1 MPSGVEVAQAYI
13 TIIPSMKGIQ
23 GTIAKELNAD
33 VVGEKAGKALGS
45 GMEKGAKKS
54 GDDLMKSFGSVG
66 DRIAFKTQ
74 TGLSTAF
81 KNVAD
86 GAKQR
91 MGTVAT
97 NITDKFKAVSEKIG
111 NTGIGKV
118 LSKAAE
124 VGGAAFT
131 KLTGTVRGVA
141 QFAGDAFKTVSGTI
155 QAHLAPIAEKAAP
168 IFQAVSGAASTA
180 FQAVAKAAAVGSAA
194 AVASLGAIV
203 TSSLN
208 SFADYEQLSGGIAK
222 LYGNGGMALEQYA
235 QSVGKATDEV
245 AADYQR
251 NERAQQMMLDN
262 AQKAYQTAGMS
273 ANEYMEQAT
282 SFSAALIK
290 SVGGD
295 TEEASRLTD
304 VAMRAM
310 SDNVNTFGSNA
321 QDVQN
326 AVMGISRE
334 NYSMLDN
341 LKLGYAGTKEGMLQL
356 VNDSGVLGKTLTDT
370 SELGEVGF
378 GKMIE
383 AIQAVQEQQNIA
395 GTTAREAAGTISGSI
410 EMTKAAWTNL
420 VAEMGKDDGDVS
432 ARVGELVDSA
442 VAVME
447 NVGPRVA
454 TIVSTII
461 DKVPPAIAANAPK
474 VGKALTN
481 MLDSVTNGAF
491 GKAVSAIKPYAD
503 RIGTAMGGLWDRLKP
518 LAPVVQEIG
527 GKLGGILLKGLS
539 VATGAFERVAPI
551 VATIAEHALPILSTA
566 LDIASKAFDGI
577 LKVAEPVATFLTD
590 SMGSAIDWVGGKLE
604 EFAEFVNDT
613 FGAIADALGAVGDFL
628 KDPLGKIS
636 DFTKKAGKS
645 FQSTADT
652 AAKSAE
658 KAAST
663 TKKGYG
669 EVSKSVADSTA
680 KAATS
685 ANKNM
690 GDAATSVSKQ
700 SSTAATSAE
709 KNGQRIEKAWNK
721 TYTTKLDATANT
733 SSAETSMSAFKNKWT
748 DYKISGSAALGTATA
763 SKTLSD
769 WIYRNNNFVLHGS
782 IQIKNNATTTTKGYM
797 AAGGIVVKHA
807 DGFIADRPNVGVDIT
822 HIVGERGAEAVIPL
836 TSRAHVAPFART
848 VADFINEDRGGDV
861 IVTGNTFIVRRESDI
876 AAIGRQINQQAERE
890 RRSSLK

>member
-23 GTIAKELNAD
+23 STIAKELNAD

-91 MGTVAT
+91 MGAVAT
-97 NITDKFKAVSEKIG
+97 NITDKFKAAGEKIG
-111 NTGIGKV
+111 NTGIGKA

-155 QAHLAPIAEKAAP
+155 RAHLAPIAEKAAP
-168 IFQAVSGAASTA
+168 IFQAVSGAAATA

-203 TSSLN
+203 TSLLS
-208 SFADYEQLSGGIAK
+208 SYADYEQLSGGVEK
-222 LYGNGGMALEQYA
+222 LYGKSADQLKGYA
-235 QSVGKATDEV
+235 Q
-245 AADYQR
+245 Q
-251 NERAQQMMLDN
+251 
-262 AQKAYQTAGMS
+262 AYQTAGMS

-295 TEEASRLTD
+295 TEEAARLTD

-481 MLDSVTNGAF
+481 MLDGVTNGAF
-491 GKAVSAIKPYAD
+491 GKAVGAIKPYAD

-577 LKVAEPVATFLTD
+577 LKVAEPVATFLTGA
-590 SMGSAIDWVGGKLE
+590 MGSAIDWVGGKLE

-669 EVSKSVADSTA
+669 EVSKSMADSTA

-861 IVTGNTFIVRRESDI
+861 IITGNTFIVRRESDI
-876 AAIGRQINQQAERE
+876 AAIGRQINQKAERE